1 MLKIGIIGY
10 GVRMRTVVTEIV
22 KTQKIQIVAV
32 ADPDIAAAKES
43 AAFNGVEDC
52 RFYNDA
58 EEMLNKE
65 ALDGVCIGTRCS
77 THTKYAL
84 MAAERGLPMFL
95 EKPVCTNY
103 EDLERLKG
111 ILHHNDKTVVSF
123 PLRLTSVVS
132 YVKDII
138 DSGRIGRVEH
148 VQAYN
153 NVPYG
158 RGYYH
163 KWYRDEEETGGMFL
177 QKATH
182 DFDYINY
189 ILGDVYPE
197 TVCAMKSKQIFKGDK
212 PAGLMCKDCP
222 EFESCPES
230 PKNVAKLGDGN
241 VIGPYCCFAEDTGNE
256 DSGSA
261 IVRYDSGM
269 HVVYS
274 QNFVVRAS
282 AGKRGARFIGYLG
295 TLEFDFFT
303 GVVTVF
309 HHRSFT
315 TETHTVSTKGT
326 THFGGDTMLVE
337 NFIGIME
344 GREISHSNLK
354 EGILS
359 AEMCLAAKAS
369 AETDRF
375 MPIEFRV

>member
-43 AAFNGVEDC
+43 AAFNGVEGC
-52 RFYNDA
+52 RFYTDA

-95 EKPVCTNY
+95 EKPVCTSY
-103 EDLERLKG
+103 EDLARLKG

-158 RGYYH
+158 RG
-163 KWYRDEEETGGMFL
+163 
-177 QKATH
+177 
-182 DFDYINY
+182 
-189 ILGDVYPE
+189 
-197 TVCAMKSKQIFKGDK
+197 
-212 PAGLMCKDCP
+212 
-222 EFESCPES
+222 
-230 PKNVAKLGDGN
+230 
-241 VIGPYCCFAEDTGNE
+241 
-256 DSGSA
+256 
-261 IVRYDSGM
+261 
-269 HVVYS
+269 
-274 QNFVVRAS
+274 
-282 AGKRGARFIGYLG
+282 
-295 TLEFDFFT
+295 
-303 GVVTVF
+303 
-309 HHRSFT
+309 
-315 TETHTVSTKGT
+315 
-326 THFGGDTMLVE
+326 
-337 NFIGIME
+337 
-344 GREISHSNLK
+344 
-354 EGILS
+354 
-359 AEMCLAAKAS
+359 
-369 AETDRF
+369 
-375 MPIEFRV
+375 